1 MDMIA
6 LILGGTRSGKSAHAE
21 ALVATLATSHGLGV
35 RYIAT
40 AEVDPIDADYVA
52 RISAHQERRPAH
64 WISAECPHP
73 GDLLRELRDAPEV
86 VLVDSLGS
94 WLVRHHDFVTD
105 TPALLSALQSR
116 TSPTVLVSEEVG
128 LAVHPPTPLGRMYVD
143 AVGTLNQQVARIAD
157 RAVLIVAGRT
167 LELGR

>member
-1 MDMIA
+1 MIT

-21 ALVATLATSHGLGV
+21 ALVAALASDHGLGV

-40 AEVDPIDADYVA
+40 ADVDSTDADHVA
-52 RISAHQERRPAH
+52 RITAHQQRRPEH
-64 WISAECPHP
+64 WVSAECPQAD
-73 GDLLRELRDAPEV
+73 DLLRELRQAPEV

-105 TPALLSALQSR
+105 TPALIAALQSR
-116 TSPTVLVSEEVG
+116 TASTILVSEEVG

-143 AVGTLNQQVARIAD
+143 AMGTLNQEVARIAD
-157 RAVLIVAGRT
+157 HATLIVAGRT
-167 LELGR
+167 LDLGQ